1 MNSTLLSSSTTLI
14 LSQQEQ
20 EHLLEKLEVFKIQGR
35 DKRGRQVVRVIGK
48 IFPGILSHNR
58 FFVYCLVVYTNS
70 IKIGLCI
77 CIYIYIYIY
86 TGRLVSK
93 QVLKKYLEEKI
104 FPQLKEEPFTVV
116 YVHTGAQTCENF
128 PGIYALRSIYDALPM
143 NVRDHL
149 ETVYFLHPTLQTRLF
164 LATLGRLLFNG
175 GLYRKLRYV
184 TRLEF
189 LWEHVRRKEI
199 EIPEFVNDHDAELE
213 YRPMIMTMDYG
224 LESDHP
230 RILCAPAA
238 DSSVSMYY
246 SMRCIA

>member
-1 MNSTLLSSSTTLI
+1 MNSTLLSSSTTLT

-48 IFPGILSHNR
+48 IFPG
-58 FFVYCLVVYTNS
+58 
-70 IKIGLCI
+70 
-77 CIYIYIYIY
+77 
-86 TGRLVSK
+86 RLVSK

-104 FPQLKEEPFTVV
+104 FPQLKEDPFTVV

-128 PGIYALRSIYDALPM
+128 PGIYALRSIYDAFPM

-149 ETVYFLHPTLQTRLF
+149 EAVYFLHPTLQTRLF
-164 LATLGRLLFNG
+164 LATFGRLLFNG

-213 YRPMIMTMDYG
+213 YRPLMMTTDYG

-230 RILCAPAA
+230 RIFCAPA

>member
-1 MNSTLLSSSTTLI
+1 MNSTLLSSSTTLT

-48 IFPGILSHNR
+48 IFPGIYHTQSI
-58 FFVYCLVVYTNS
+58 FCL
-70 IKIGLCI
+70 L
-77 CIYIYIYIY
+77 
-86 TGRLVSK
+86 
-93 QVLKKYLEEKI
+93 
-104 FPQLKEEPFTVV
+104 
-116 YVHTGAQTCENF
+116 
-128 PGIYALRSIYDALPM
+128 
-143 NVRDHL
+143 
-149 ETVYFLHPTLQTRLF
+149 
-164 LATLGRLLFNG
+164 
-175 GLYRKLRYV
+175 LYRKLRYV

-213 YRPMIMTMDYG
+213 YRPLMMTTDYG

-230 RILCAPAA
+230 RIFCAPA